1 MAADPVTMSYGVT
14 DVQTTP
20 PPGNSTPLPGEP
32 AREEV
37 STGVQFG
44 PEGPSVDV
52 FRKSGE
58 PDTEPSVFDIELPET
73 APVIRIRIGGEKID
87 VSFWTLFDL
96 CTKYEQEFVNL
107 PWETFAPI
115 VAATLGV
122 KELDLIQW
130 RVLVTNVEH
139 LMSTKLKKNFQI
151 INRANDLQG
160 KNPATSS
167 DSPKP

>member
-1 MAADPVTMSYGVT
+1 MAVDPVTTVT
-14 DVQTTP
+14 GGPESPSSTLP
-20 PPGNSTPLPGEP
+20 PEATP
-32 AREEV
+32 AREEAA
-37 STGVQFG
+37 TGVQFG
-44 PEGPSVDV
+44 SKGPSVDV

-73 APVIRIRIGGEKID
+73 APVIRIQIGREKIE

-96 CTKYEQEFVNL
+96 CTKYEQEFVSL

-139 LMSTKLKKNFQI
+139 LMNTKLKKNFQI